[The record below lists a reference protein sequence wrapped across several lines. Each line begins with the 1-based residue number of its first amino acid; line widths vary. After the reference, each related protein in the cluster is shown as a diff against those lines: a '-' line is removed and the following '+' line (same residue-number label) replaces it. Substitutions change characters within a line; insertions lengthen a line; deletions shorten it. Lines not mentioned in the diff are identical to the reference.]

1 MKNQPFFI
9 PALLKFTGFLLIVTS
24 MFIPFY
30 FKSEFRTSTITN
42 ISIFLAVLVQ
52 GGLIF
57 AVGEIYEML
66 FKVYEK
72 QFPEIFEKVEPN
84 IPQKD
89 EPIITCKKC
98 SNRIELSEHEKIVK
112 QVICPQCGKVNKL

>member
-1 MKNQPFFI
+1 
-9 PALLKFTGFLLIVTS
+9 

-42 ISIFLAVLVQ
+42 ISIFVAVLVQ
-52 GGLIF
+52 GAVIF

-72 QFPEIFEKVEPN
+72 QFPEIFEKVEPK
-84 IPQKD
+84 ITEKIQPEKL
-89 EPIITCKKC
+89 EKVEAVIICKKC
-98 SNRIELSEHEKIVK
+98 SNRIELNEHEKIVK